1 MLLACLRLV
10 TQGTQLSLSPFT
22 KGTCPEQRKRGQTH
36 FSLFTS
42 FSYLEGLDMCSI
54 SDNSFHEAEV
64 IFMMSRHART
74 RWFQKRNGVH
84 ILRIMN
90 KLFREGEQMGGFCK
104 SLSKSGQIV
113 LVELW
118 IFVCFQNARYQGMVI
133 FRFTSESIDFP
144 RGYWYAFC
152 INYQQ
157 GLCYLQELAWPLG
170 EMNG

>member
-1 MLLACLRLV
+1 MLLACLRLM
-10 TQGTQLSLSPFT
+10 TQGTQLSLSLFT

-54 SDNSFHEAEV
+54 SDNSFHEAAV

-90 KLFREGEQMGGFCK
+90 KLFREGEQMGGVLQK
-104 SLSKSGQIV
+104 SQQIRPNCSSRALNLCLLPERPLSRYGNFPFHVWIDRLSQRI
-113 LVELW
+113 LVRILH
-118 IFVCFQNARYQGMVI
+118 
-133 FRFTSESIDFP
+133 
-144 RGYWYAFC
+144 
-152 INYQQ
+152 
-157 GLCYLQELAWPLG
+157 
-170 EMNG
+170 